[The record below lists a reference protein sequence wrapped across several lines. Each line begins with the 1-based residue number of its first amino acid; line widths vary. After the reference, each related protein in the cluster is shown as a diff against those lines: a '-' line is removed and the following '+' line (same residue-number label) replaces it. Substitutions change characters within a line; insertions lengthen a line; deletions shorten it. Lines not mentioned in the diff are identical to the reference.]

1 MRHALRLAQVAA
13 DNNEVPVGAIVVL
26 GGELVGEGYN
36 QTISRSDP
44 TAHAEIMALRCA
56 GAKVGNHRLVGA
68 DVFVTIEPCSMCAGA
83 MVHARIRTLYYGAT
97 EPRSGAAGS
106 SIDVLSNQALNHKV
120 AVKGG
125 ICAAQATALMKNFF
139 QLRRR

>member
-56 GAKVGNHRLVGA
+56 GAKVGNHRLV
-68 DVFVTIEPCSMCAGA
+68 
-83 MVHARIRTLYYGAT
+83 
-97 EPRSGAAGS
+97 
-106 SIDVLSNQALNHKV
+106 
-120 AVKGG
+120 
-125 ICAAQATALMKNFF
+125 
-139 QLRRR
+139 